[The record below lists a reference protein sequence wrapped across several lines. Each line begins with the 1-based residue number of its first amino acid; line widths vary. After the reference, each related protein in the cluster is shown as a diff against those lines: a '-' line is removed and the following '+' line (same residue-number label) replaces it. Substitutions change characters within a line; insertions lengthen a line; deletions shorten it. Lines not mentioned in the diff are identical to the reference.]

1 LKLKLKNKVQNNPIR
16 VILSF
21 DGWMNILKQN
31 ILELVFIIL
40 KGKVLIWK
48 TKDIN
53 NERERKEEV
62 MDKIK

>member
-1 LKLKLKNKVQNNPIR
+1 MKLKLKNKVQNNPIR